1 MLDRST
7 AVRLPWSLAM
17 TATHHL
23 DSVLR
28 DATGDLVLRRAA
40 EDDSE
45 FAFAMR
51 KAAFRVYVDKSGGW
65 DERKERQRHERNFV
79 LYDYRIISLQA
90 VDRGIMTLDLAD
102 DCLKLNQIFIAPE
115 HQGQGIGERCMSVLF
130 GEARHLG
137 LPIQLRVMKMNPRA
151 GALYER
157 LDFAVFDETE
167 THTIMQ
173 WHP

>member
-1 MLDRST
+1 
-7 AVRLPWSLAM
+7 M
-17 TATHHL
+17 TAIQQI

-28 DATGDLVLRRAA
+28 DAAGDLVLRRAA

-51 KAAFRVYVDKSGGW
+51 KAAFRAYVDKSGGW
-65 DERKERQRHERNFV
+65 DDRKERQRHERNFA
-79 LYDYRIISLQA
+79 LYDYRVICFRAI
-90 VDRGIMTLDLAD
+90 DRGIMTLDLMD
-102 DCLKLNQIFIAPE
+102 DCLKLNQIFLAPE

-130 GEARHLG
+130 VENRRLG
-137 LPIQLRVMKMNPRA
+137 LPIQLRVMKVNPRA

-157 LDFAVFDETE
+157 MGFTVVDESE
-167 THTIMQ
+167 THDVMR

>member
-1 MLDRST
+1 
-7 AVRLPWSLAM
+7 M
-17 TATHHL
+17 TAIRHL
-23 DSVLR
+23 DPVLR

-65 DERKERQRHERNFV
+65 NDRKERQRHERNFAR
-79 LYDYRIISLQA
+79 YDYRVIGFQA
-90 VDRGIMTLDLAD
+90 VDRGIMTFDLTD
-102 DCLKLNQIFIAPE
+102 DRLKLNQVFIAPE
-115 HQGQGIGERCMSVLF
+115 HQGQGIGERCMSLLF
-130 GEARHLG
+130 GEAQRLG
-137 LPIQLRVMKMNPRA
+137 LPIQLRVMKVNPRA

-157 LDFAVFDETE
+157 LGFAVVDETE

-173 WHP
+173 WTP